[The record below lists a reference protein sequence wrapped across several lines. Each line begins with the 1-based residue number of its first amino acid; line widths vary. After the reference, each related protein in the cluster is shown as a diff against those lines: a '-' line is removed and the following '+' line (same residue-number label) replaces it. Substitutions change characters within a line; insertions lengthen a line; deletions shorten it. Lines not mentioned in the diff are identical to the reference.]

1 VNPEDHRRLRVSS
14 TDSREPAPRWLR
26 VRAAAAYLG
35 VGVGTLNKLRTY
47 GGGPRYSKLTP
58 GGVVIYDV
66 ADLDEY
72 AEARKVR
79 STSERVLTA

>member
-1 VNPEDHRRLRVSS
+1 LSAVIHDCGTGPVHPRDQR
-14 TDSREPAPRWLR
+14 RWLR
-26 VRAAAAYLG
+26 VRAAADYLG

-72 AEARKVR
+72 AEERKVC
-79 STSERVLTA
+79 STSERVRTG